1 METQNFTPEK
11 EVIELTK
18 FEKLFI
24 LDDEDNPIPATEE
37 PEKKDVPTV
46 H

>member
-11 EVIELTK
+11 EVIELI
-18 FEKLFI
+18 EV
-24 LDDEDNPIPATEE
+24 LDKDGHVIDYKIPAEE